1 MIIAYP
7 YLAELEE
14 DGRFFVHFLDIEEA
28 ITQADTL
35 EEAAFNATEV
45 LSGILACRLEDN
57 EEIPEPSVCPKN
69 GYLAFP
75 SSKVQAA
82 LLLRIARGNKYLV
95 FTHYN
100 SKSNTRDGFDCWIA
114 TFANTAHIGNKKP
127 LTLQTVSLSFNLE
140 RDFELIKNYV
150 NN

>member
-14 DGRFFVHFLDIEEA
+14 DGRFFVHFIDIEEA

-45 LSGILACRLEDN
+45 LSGILACRIDDN
-57 EEIPEPSVCPKN
+57 EEIPEPSACPKN

-75 SSKVQAA
+75 TPKIQAV
-82 LLLRIARGNKYLV
+82 LLLKKARGDRSLTELANAMD
-95 FTHYN
+95 T
-100 SKSNTRDGFDCWIA
+100 TWIA
-114 TFANTAHIGNKKP
+114 AQRLESPQHWA
-127 LTLQTVSLSFNLE
+127 SLKQLDKAAKVLGKRLILVLE
-140 RDFELIKNYV
+140 
-150 NN
+150 